1 MQKHQEFT
9 SRVSQTIDAVHTSN
23 FFIFLLFIFY
33 FFIFWHFGTFFDDF
47 NGPKTTR
54 NGNLHSSVISAGNM
68 KSIRCQIRFQ
78 GPLISVKRQKI
89 LYWKLSRG
97 LYFSSNGPI
106 YIFNFICLYNVFVCL
121 FFRRKNFSCLFF
133 LFLIGSDGPPYTLM
147 KGVRKIS
154 RQV

>member
-1 MQKHQEFT
+1 MLCIHPF
-9 SRVSQTIDAVHTSN
+9 

-33 FFIFWHFGTFFDDF
+33 FFIFWRFGTFFDDF
-47 NGPKTTR
+47 IGPKTTR
-54 NGNLHSSVISAGNM
+54 NGNLHSSVTSAGNM
-68 KSIRCQIRFQ
+68 KSIRRQIRFQ
-78 GPLISVKRQKI
+78 GPLISVRCQKI

-106 YIFNFICLYNVFVCL
+106 YIFNFICLYN
-121 FFRRKNFSCLFF
+121 FSCLFF
-133 LFLIGSDGPPYTLM
+133 LYLIGSDGPPYTLM